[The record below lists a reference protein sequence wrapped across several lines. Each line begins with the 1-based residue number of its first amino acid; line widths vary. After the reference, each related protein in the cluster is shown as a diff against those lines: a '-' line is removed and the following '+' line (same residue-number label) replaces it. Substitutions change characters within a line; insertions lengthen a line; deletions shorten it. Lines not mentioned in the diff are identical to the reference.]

1 MVSVLKSRYIIDGI
15 QQELTPAQM
24 LGDCGYVSPDV
35 DVEGVSD
42 TLVDESREPGL
53 DAIQFDTFDP
63 DYYLEKIR
71 SVSRRMPVAFAG
83 TFTRGRVAGALIDAI
98 WRKGHFK
105 IGDLGLS
112 ASWKVNPAE
121 VGNMAAFYRSVE
133 AAADYVSDL
142 GLSFENYDVT
152 SGRENSLSVKAV
164 KAAVDGPEDIFV
176 DQPYRT
182 EKPVFGRTA
191 IPSTLEADFQSWLV
205 YIPFD
210 TADYRLGGSMLARA
224 TGQTGGIAPLVQDA
238 DYFLD
243 CYEVVRELV
252 EDGVAIAGTTVLDG
266 GLMAAADRM
275 VTAGTGVTISINDMK
290 KAFGESNIIRLLFAE
305 VPGVLIQIRDNDF
318 DYLDAEM
325 LLQDVLFFPLG
336 HPNRNGGKVTVKTSE
351 ESGIQSILESLIR
364 NQGAEGED

>member
-1 MVSVLKSRYIIDGI
+1 MVPVLKSRYIIDGV

-35 DVEGVSD
+35 GTEGDPD
-42 TLVDESREPGL
+42 TVVDESCEPGI
-53 DAIQFDTFDP
+53 DAIQFNTYDP
-63 DYYLEKIR
+63 DYYLDKIR
-71 SVSRRMPVAFAG
+71 AASRQMPSAFAG
-83 TFTRGRVAGALIDAI
+83 TFTRGRVAGALVDAI
-98 WRKGHFK
+98 WRKGRFK
-105 IGDLGLS
+105 IGDLALS
-112 ASWKVNPAE
+112 ASWKVNPSG

-142 GLSFENYDVT
+142 GLGFGKYEVSAGKCNSVSF
-152 SGRENSLSVKAV
+152 KAV
-164 KAAVDGPEDIFV
+164 KAAVDGSADIFV
-176 DQPYRT
+176 EQPYKT
-182 EKPVFGRTA
+182 GKPVLGRSV
-191 IPSTLEADFQSWLV
+191 IPSVLEADFNSWLV

-210 TADYRLGGSMLARA
+210 TADYRLGGSLLAQV
-224 TGQTGGIAPLVQDA
+224 TGQSGGIAPLVQDA

-275 VTAGTGVTISINDMK
+275 SAGGTGVTVNISDMK
-290 KAFGESNIIRLLFAE
+290 KAFGENNIIRLLFAE
-305 VPGVLIQIRDNDF
+305 VPGALIQIRDNDF

-325 LLQDVLFFPLG
+325 LLQDVLYFPLG
-336 HPNRNGGKVTVKTSE
+336 HPDRTGGKVTVRLSDK
-351 ESGIQSILESLIR
+351 SGIQSILESLIR